1 MSIVIVGGHERME
14 CQYKDICK
22 KYHCKSKVFT
32 KCKKNL
38 DSLIG
43 DPDLIVLFT
52 NPVSHEM
59 IKVAKK
65 TAAAKGIGLV
75 QSHCGSG
82 NSLKTILESHK
93 AVA

>member
-22 KYHCKSKVFT
+22 KFNCKSKVFT
-32 KCKKNL
+32 KCKRNL

-65 TAAAKGIGLV
+65 TASAKGISLV

-82 NSLKTILESHK
+82 NSLKTILEE